1 LKTDSEQPIQ
11 KERKVSDN
19 PRRYPPPPPPPQQQQ
34 QQPPQSMWQGPYQA
48 QPTPTPTPTVQE
60 PSAFWPLTIISFV
73 CSFFIGGVA
82 MYFSSQVGT
91 KWRAGDVAGA
101 RKASQTA
108 QIIGIIGIVLG
119 VLFFFIELVAAA
131 SADTSGY

>member
-1 LKTDSEQPIQ
+1 M
-11 KERKVSDN
+11 SDN
-19 PRRYPPPPPPPQQQQ
+19 TPRYPPPPPPQQQQ
-34 QQPPQSMWQGPYQA
+34 QLPPQPMWQLPHQV
-48 QPTPTPTPTVQE
+48 QPMPTAQE

-73 CSFFIGGVA
+73 CSFFIGAVA

-108 QIIGIIGIVLG
+108 LIVGIIGIVLG
-119 VLFFFIELVAAA
+119 VLFFFILLIGAA
-131 SADTSGY
+131 SADTYSY

>member
-1 LKTDSEQPIQ
+1 M
-11 KERKVSDN
+11 SDN
-19 PRRYPPPPPPPQQQQ
+19 PPRYPPPPPPQQQQ
-34 QQPPQSMWQGPYQA
+34 QRPPQPMWQGPYQA
-48 QPTPTPTPTVQE
+48 QPTPTAQE

-108 QIIGIIGIVLG
+108 QIVGIVGIVLG
-119 VLFFFIELVAAA
+119 ALFFFIVVIAAA
-131 SADTSGY
+131 SADTYSY